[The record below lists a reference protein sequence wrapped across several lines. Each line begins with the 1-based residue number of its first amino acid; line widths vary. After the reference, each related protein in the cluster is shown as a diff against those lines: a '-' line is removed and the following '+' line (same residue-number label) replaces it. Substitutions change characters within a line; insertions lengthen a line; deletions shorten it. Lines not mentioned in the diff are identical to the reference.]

1 MKTVYNLTIKEKD
14 DYIYSHNTLVC
25 QIIKFDDT
33 KKRTTEFIT
42 LIDGIETQNTKYTE
56 YLIKD
61 EWVRLEFSDTIFET
75 LEELKTYLQ
84 NEYLLVHSTKYDF
97 YFLDKDEYNTVFTI
111 TNYSQTGLGC
121 SNDFVNLQDLLELNH
136 KE

>member
-25 QIIKFDDT
+25 QKIEFDDT
-33 KKRTTEFIT
+33 KKRIKEFIT

-61 EWVRLEFSDTIFET
+61 KWVRLEFSDAIFET
-75 LEELKTYLQ
+75 RKELKTYLQ
-84 NEYLLVHSTKYDF
+84 DNYLLVHSTKYDF

-121 SNDFVNLQDLLELNH
+121 SNDFVNLQDLLKLNH